1 MTGLTYRIHAAV
13 LALALSGCAVGPD
26 YHAPEPSLQP
36 FHNGANPRPADAA
49 TEQALS
55 AWWNEFNDPMLA
67 SIVNRALSQ
76 NLDLAASL
84 ARVEQSR
91 AAAQAAGAELYPTFD
106 FNGSATRQR
115 QSLQSPLGSLAR
127 NLPGFDRNQKELVAG
142 TTASWEL
149 DVAGGLRRGAAA
161 ASAEAQAAQAAH
173 AGTRVTVVAEAA
185 DAYMQIRGY
194 QARLSVA
201 ADQIDTDERL
211 LSLVNLRQRLGDV
224 DERDVAQ
231 ANALLKQA
239 RASVPPL
246 RIGLASQLN
255 RLDVLMGDQPGTGAV
270 QLGVA
275 SAIPRL
281 SSVKDSIAPA
291 DVLRRRPDIIAA
303 ERRLAA
309 SNERIGQAIADYY
322 PKVSLSG
329 ALGFDSITGNHMF
342 TGSAFQPSIGGL
354 VRWRLFDFGKIDAE
368 VAQARGANAQAL
380 AEYRQAVLK
389 ACEDVENALVNLSQT
404 ELRNNELADEVAAL
418 TRARDLSEVAY
429 KAGDIPLTDVLETN
443 RQLLDARDG
452 LNSTQADSARA
463 AVSLFRAMGGG
474 WETSPNKTVQL
485 EPGKRDI

>member
-55 AWWNEFNDPMLA
+55 AWWHEFNDPMLA

-127 NLPGFDRNQKELVAG
+127 NLPGYDRNQKELVAG

-389 ACEDVENALVNLSQT
+389 ACEDVENALVTLSQT
-404 ELRNNELADEVAAL
+404 ELRNNELADEVTAL

-452 LNSTQADSARA
+452 LNSTQADAARA

-485 EPGKRDI
+485 ESSKRGI

>member
-49 TEQALS
+49 TEQTLS

-91 AAAQAAGAELYPTFD
+91 AAAQAAGAELYPTLD
-106 FNGSATRQR
+106 FNGSATRQQ

-127 NLPGFDRNQKELVAG
+127 NLPGYDRNQKELVAG

-389 ACEDVENALVNLSQT
+389 ACEDVENALVTLSQT

>member
-1 MTGLTYRIHAAV
+1 MSALTYRIQYAL

-26 YHAPEPSLQP
+26 YQAPQPSLQP
-36 FHNGANPRPADAA
+36 FHNGASANPANAA
-49 TEQALS
+49 TDQALS

-67 SIVNRALSQ
+67 SIVSRALSQ

-84 ARVEQSR
+84 ARVEQAR
-91 AAAQAAGAELYPTFD
+91 AAAQAAGAELYPTVDFD
-106 FNGSATRQR
+106 GSATRQR

-127 NLPGFDRNQKELVAG
+127 NLPGYDRNQKELVAG

-149 DVAGGLRRGAAA
+149 DLAGGLRRGAAA
-161 ASAEAQAAQAAH
+161 ARAQAQAAEAAH

-185 DAYMQIRGY
+185 DAYIQIRGY
-194 QARLSVA
+194 QARLAVA

-211 LSLVNLRQRLGDV
+211 LALVNLRQRLGDV

-231 ANALLKQA
+231 ANALLQQA

-246 RIGLASQLN
+246 RIALASQLN
-255 RLDVLMGDQPGTGAV
+255 RLDVLMGDQPGTGV
-270 QLGVA
+270 MQLGVA
-275 SAIPRL
+275 AGIPRL
-281 SSVKDSIAPA
+281 ASVKDSIAPA

-303 ERRLAA
+303 ESQLAA
-309 SNERIGQAIADYY
+309 SNERIGQAVADYY

-329 ALGFDSITGNHMF
+329 ALGFDSISGQHMF

-368 VAQARGANAQAL
+368 VAQAKGANAQAL

-389 ACEDVENALVNLSQT
+389 ACEDVENALVTLSQT
-404 ELRNNELADEVAAL
+404 ELRNHELSGEVDAL
-418 TRARDLSEVAY
+418 TRARDLSELAY
-429 KAGDIPLTDVLETN
+429 KAGDIPLTDVLDTN

-452 LNSTQADSARA
+452 LNSTQADTARA

-474 WETSPNKTVQL
+474 WTVASSH
-485 EPGKRDI
+485 

>member
-1 MTGLTYRIHAAV
+1 

-36 FHNGANPRPADAA
+36 FHNGANPRPPDAA
-49 TEQALS
+49 TEEALS

-127 NLPGFDRNQKELVAG
+127 NLPGYDRNQKELVAG
-142 TTASWEL
+142 NTASWEL

-281 SSVKDSIAPA
+281 ASVKDSIAPA

-380 AEYRQAVLK
+380 AEYRLAVLR
-389 ACEDVENALVNLSQT
+389 ACEDVENALVTLSQT

-429 KAGDIPLTDVLETN
+429 KAGDIPLTDVLDTN

-474 WETSPNKTVQL
+474 WDTSPNKTVQL
-485 EPGKRDI
+485 ESSKRGI

>member
-49 TEQALS
+49 NEQALS

-127 NLPGFDRNQKELVAG
+127 NLPGYDRNQKELVAG

-380 AEYRQAVLK
+380 AEYRQAVLR
-389 ACEDVENALVNLSQT
+389 ACEDVENALVTLFQT
-404 ELRNNELADEVAAL
+404 ELRNNELADEVTAL

-429 KAGDIPLTDVLETN
+429 KAGDIPLTDVLDTN

>member
-49 TEQALS
+49 TEQTLS

-127 NLPGFDRNQKELVAG
+127 NLPGYDRNQKELVAG

-380 AEYRQAVLK
+380 AEYRQAVLR
-389 ACEDVENALVNLSQT
+389 ACEDVENALVTLSQT